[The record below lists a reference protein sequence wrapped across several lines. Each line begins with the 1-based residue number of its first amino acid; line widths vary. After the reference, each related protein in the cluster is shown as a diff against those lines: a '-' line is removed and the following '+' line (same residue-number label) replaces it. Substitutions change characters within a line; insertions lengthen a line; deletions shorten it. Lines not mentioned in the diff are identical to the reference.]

1 MLFVCRL
8 VSWFSGREQV
18 AMWRSSQAARR
29 RTRVLR
35 MIGKTIRE
43 SCHDQR
49 KNTRKRATRNAGS
62 SPTRA
67 HLQGNGKQ
75 WAESVTSRLRLIEVT
90 ITPKS
95 EEPEKKEAR
104 VVLETVVEEGAIVSS
119 LSTGLC
125 PRSLCRCGEWRLRGD
140 TCQRVCSPL
149 RFGDPVLE

>member
-1 MLFVCRL
+1 
-8 VSWFSGREQV
+8 
-18 AMWRSSQAARR
+18 MWRSAQATRR
-29 RTRVLR
+29 RTRC
-35 MIGKTIRE
+35 TAHDRE
-43 SCHDQR
+43 NYSRQLPDQR

-104 VVLETVVEEGAIVSS
+104 VVLETAVEEGAIISVGVSP
-119 LSTGLC
+119 TTYIKVDQTVFR
-125 PRSLCRCGEWRLRGD
+125 RSSALENEGIVKVVGEREKMMMRKMDGA
-140 TCQRVCSPL
+140 
-149 RFGDPVLE
+149 